1 MIPREQVPNALT
13 VLRLVMSV
21 VFFASLSVAGRDG
34 AALIVAAVLF
44 AIAAAT
50 DALDGY
56 LARRWRVE
64 SAFGRV
70 MDPLCDKVLVLGAF
84 VYLAGPAFT
93 EVIAPD
99 GGETGPRQAAQLTGV
114 YPWMVV
120 VMLLREFLVT
130 GLRGMVESAG
140 VKFGANWFGKAKMI
154 LQSVGVPILL
164 VVVVVGDRHE
174 TAWLT
179 WARDA
184 VVYAI
189 VLATALSGVPY
200 VTGAVKAMRGGA
212 GSGEREAS

>member
-1 MIPREQVPNALT
+1 MIPRRQIPNALT
-13 VLRLVMSV
+13 LLRLVFAAA
-21 VFFASLSVAGRDG
+21 FFVLLSAAGAEPRALAAA
-34 AALIVAAVLF
+34 AALFAVAAG
-44 AIAAAT
+44 T

-93 EVIAPD
+93 VVDPD
-99 GGETGPRQAAQLTGV
+99 GNAAQLTGV

-130 GLRGMVESAG
+130 GLRGMVEAAG

-154 LQSVGVPILL
+154 LQSVGVPLL
-164 VVVVVGDRHE
+164 LAVVIVGVDGPS
-174 TAWLT
+174 AWLSLP
-179 WARDA
+179 RD
-184 VVYAI
+184 VLVYAI
-189 VLATALSGVPY
+189 VAATVLSGWPY
-200 VTGAVKAMRGGA
+200 VSGAVRAMRGG
-212 GSGEREAS
+212 SS